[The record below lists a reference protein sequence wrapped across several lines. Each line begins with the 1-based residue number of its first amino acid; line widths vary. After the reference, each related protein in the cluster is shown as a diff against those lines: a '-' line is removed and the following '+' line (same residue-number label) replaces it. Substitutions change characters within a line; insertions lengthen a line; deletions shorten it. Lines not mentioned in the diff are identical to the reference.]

1 MKLSKIALTPS
12 ASAVSVV
19 FALAVL
25 AADSAFGAAGT
36 FSGTGRYLDPDNWSG
51 KTLPKNNDNA
61 DGFLSGH
68 AVATN
73 ETETLEGSQW
83 MHIGGTFGTDMGV
96 LDIVNSNYKATIL
109 RLGVGWDKRS
119 RDTQGIYHQQG
130 GTFTAT
136 SSLELG
142 WANPGW
148 DTADHRLALAT
159 FEDVNL
165 TVSALLVGVAPSFDG
180 LKTDDRLVVSGGS
193 LTVNQL
199 GIGVVNNGGGKN
211 QGSVLLTNT
220 VVVTKTTNWPIISGT
235 AEDSAVL
242 EVVDSTW
249 ENKGESFTIA
259 AAADSFGKAVFV
271 DCPSVDF
278 YKPRLGNADNAQGS
292 LYMTNCVVRNKWELF
307 VGNASGARGCVDL
320 YDTCWTNY
328 TGESGSSGAIRVG
341 SAGGGSGYFA
351 IHGANSVY
359 NDSGK
364 GVSLGMGAGAYGEL
378 LFDGLP
384 WANIACTVN
393 PGASA
398 GAKGRVI
405 FKDVPETITFLGK
418 TGQTA
423 GGDGTVEYRNCQ
435 VTSSATTFGRQVN
448 TGLSVVLND
457 SRLDWN
463 FSGDN
468 LWFLNQNGM
477 WSGFY
482 VTNSTMVIDGVT
494 KSVQHTKANA
504 RLEFAFKDSVVAI
517 ATNATFSTATD
528 ASGTGLFAFDGDKG
542 KVMFGNFALSKGTN
556 TVNFLGG
563 ETAVK
568 QISVNSSG
576 EQNLNFNGGTL
587 KARQNTTSG
596 DGWVGNGDHM
606 DARVLEG
613 GAKFDTDGFN
623 CWFWP
628 VLKHGGAAAKDG
640 GIVKAGAGTLTVK
653 HLPTMTGDIVVK
665 EGTLDLSNE
674 SDYVMAA
681 GQAIGGAGTLKVG
694 SGFVAGGLRC
704 DAAQA
709 NGLTVD
715 GALAF
720 AEGSSLVMTGFDE
733 DSARVTLVT
742 ATSITGADRITNV
755 TGLPDTWHLVIRPNS
770 IRACKKMGLSVIIR

>member
-1 MKLSKIALTPS
+1 MKLSKITLTPIYAIS
-12 ASAVSVV
+12 AV

-25 AADSAFGAAGT
+25 AAGSAFGATAGR
-36 FSGTGRYLDPDNWSG
+36 FAGTGRYLDPDNWSG

-73 ETETLEGSQW
+73 ETETLEGSKW

-109 RLGVGWDKRS
+109 RLGAGWDKRS

-148 DTADHRLALAT
+148 DSANHRLALAT

-193 LTVNQL
+193 LTVSQL
-199 GIGVVNNGGGKN
+199 GIGVASNGGGKY

-235 AEDSAVL
+235 AEDSAEL
-242 EVVDSTW
+242 EVIDSTW
-249 ENKGESFTIA
+249 ENKGECFTIA
-259 AAADSFGKAVFV
+259 GAANSFGKAVFV

-278 YKPRLGNADNAQGS
+278 YKPRLGNGANAQGG
-292 LYMTNCVVRNKWELF
+292 LYMTNCVVRNTWEAF
-307 VGNASGARGCVDL
+307 IGNANGAKGTVDL
-320 YDTCWTNY
+320 YDSCWTNN
-328 TGESGSSGAIRVG
+328 SGAIRVG
-341 SAGGGSGYFA
+341 SAAGGSGYFA

-364 GVSLGMGAGAYGEL
+364 GVSLGVGAGAYGEM

-384 WANIACTVN
+384 WANIACTVF
-393 PGASA
+393 PGAST

-405 FKDVPETITFLGK
+405 FKDIPETIGFLRK
-418 TGQTA
+418 TTQVE

-435 VTSSATTFGRQVN
+435 VASSETTFGTRVN

-468 LWFLNQNGM
+468 LWFLDQNGM

-494 KSVQHTKANA
+494 KSVQHTKTNA
-504 RLEFAFKDSVVAI
+504 RLEFTSKDSFVAI
-517 ATNATFSTATD
+517 ATNATFSSATS
-528 ASGTGLFAFDGDKG
+528 ASGVGVFTFEGDRNKVVLGKFGLS
-542 KVMFGNFALSKGTN
+542 LGTN

-563 ETAVK
+563 EVAVSE
-568 QISVNSSG
+568 ISLNKSG
-576 EQNLNFNGGTL
+576 AQNLNFNGATL
-587 KARQNTTSG
+587 KARASKTSG

-640 GIVKAGAGTLTVK
+640 GIVKAGAGTLAVK
-653 HLPTMTGDIVVK
+653 PLPTMTGDIVVE